1 MIPAVTKQQDHSLR
15 TPEAVRAAGRD
26 QQARAALIWQNPQA
40 TGQRLPPSRRFAGA
54 GLVASF
60 VIALASYLRARDFHL
75 AWALTYFSGGSRAGD
90 GPWLTTALSAER
102 PPALTTSIRPAT
114 DPAAVTVNQTCAA
127 AKAAAQGY
135 VGRWPSVYLCIASAR
150 PERPV
155 ISSRVECV
163 IGITRALAAGR

>member
-75 AWALTYFSGGSRAGD
+75 AWVLTYFS
-90 GPWLTTALSAER
+90 L
-102 PPALTTSIRPAT
+102 
-114 DPAAVTVNQTCAA
+114 VAA
-127 AKAAAQGY
+127 ALATGPGLQ
-135 VGRWPSVYLCIASAR
+135 RPSRLNDR
-150 PERPV
+150 QP
-155 ISSRVECV
+155 
-163 IGITRALAAGR
+163 